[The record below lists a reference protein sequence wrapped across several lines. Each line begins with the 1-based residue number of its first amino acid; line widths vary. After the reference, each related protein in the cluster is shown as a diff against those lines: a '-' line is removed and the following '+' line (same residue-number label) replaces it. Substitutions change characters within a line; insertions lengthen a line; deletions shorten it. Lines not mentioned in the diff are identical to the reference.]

1 MVWGSFP
8 DAVDVVKPND
18 IFHLL
23 MSHFHLGCLKVAD
36 SYTYFSY
43 LMVNLRYFRLMFF
56 GLVLDVV
63 HSVGQC
69 MSGNVG
75 ICGWHGIMNDGCPFV
90 VKIGSSDDYFS

>member
-43 LMVNLRYFRLMFF
+43 LSLINLYIDDFRAQS
-56 GLVLDVV
+56 
-63 HSVGQC
+63 HSY
-69 MSGNVG
+69 S
-75 ICGWHGIMNDGCPFV
+75 
-90 VKIGSSDDYFS
+90 